1 MSLVPEY
8 LFFKLFSEGSFRLM
22 ESPSVIRSFDFFF
35 SGFFS
40 QGYLRQVEH
49 RTHISMYPH
58 EHTSHVSIY
67 LISVNDQCQLIPS

>member
-35 SGFFS
+35 WIFLSGILKA
-40 QGYLRQVEH
+40 G
-49 RTHISMYPH
+49 
-58 EHTSHVSIY
+58 
-67 LISVNDQCQLIPS
+67 